1 MVCTDALADQSFK
14 TMLTIAGVVPY
25 CNNPGS
31 VARAIDSLRQQT
43 YPLSEILLIDDGST
57 VLPEWLI
64 QKEFIRV
71 KRFKTTRGRGA
82 VRAFA
87 IEQAETDLILF
98 CDATIALPNSFA
110 SMAVHWFA
118 DQLVAGVFGRVC
130 QENAAHVVDRW
141 RARHL
146 FKERAA
152 VSVSRQATLS
162 TGGCLIRRT
171 AVLEA
176 GNFNSSLVHSEDAE
190 LGQRLLANGFD
201 VIFDP
206 ALSAMCT
213 VSNTLPQV
221 LERYWRW
228 HAGADNAISLKNY
241 IKQIVYSL
249 KVMVPQDLSEADF
262 LSVPIS
268 LIVPHVQ
275 LWKSLREQR
284 RQKLARLQ

>member
-1 MVCTDALADQSFK
+1 MF
-14 TMLTIAGVVPY
+14 TISGVIPY
-25 CNNPGS
+25 HNNHAS
-31 VARAIDSLRQQT
+31 VARTINSLRQQS
-43 YPLSEILLIDDGST
+43 YPLSKILLIDDGST
-57 VLPEWLI
+57 VLPEWLS
-64 QKEFIRV
+64 QQECIRV
-71 KRFKTTRGRGA
+71 KSFKTTRGRGA

-87 IEQAETDLILF
+87 IEQTDTDLILF
-98 CDATIALPNSFA
+98 CDATNALPNGFA
-110 SMAVHWFA
+110 SMAVHWFSDPRIA
-118 DQLVAGVFGRVC
+118 AVFGRVC
-130 QENAAHVVDRW
+130 QEKTSNVVDRW

-152 VSVSRQATLS
+152 ACVSRQAVLATY
-162 TGGCLIRRT
+162 GCLVRRT

-190 LGQRLLANGFD
+190 LSQRLLANGFD

-206 ALSAMCT
+206 ALSATCT

-228 HAGADNAISLKNY
+228 HAGADAPVSLKNY
-241 IKQIVYSL
+241 FKQIIYSI

-275 LWKSLREQR
+275 LWKSWRQQR
-284 RQKLARLQ
+284 RQKPARCQ